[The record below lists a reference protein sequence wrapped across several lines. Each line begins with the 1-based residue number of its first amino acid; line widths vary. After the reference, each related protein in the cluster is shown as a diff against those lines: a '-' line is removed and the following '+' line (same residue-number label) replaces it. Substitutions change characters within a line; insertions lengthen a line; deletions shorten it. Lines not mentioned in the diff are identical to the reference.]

1 MKKLKNAIVSAVIKS
16 NYLALRLVSH
26 TNWLFNC
33 PVSNAASLVLDNEC
47 SELGFNSCVLTIARS
62 LNNPS
67 YDHDLLNHIQHATP
81 RFASYFWQFRNL

>member
-47 SELGFNSCVLTIARS
+47 
-62 LNNPS
+62 
-67 YDHDLLNHIQHATP
+67 
-81 RFASYFWQFRNL
+81 